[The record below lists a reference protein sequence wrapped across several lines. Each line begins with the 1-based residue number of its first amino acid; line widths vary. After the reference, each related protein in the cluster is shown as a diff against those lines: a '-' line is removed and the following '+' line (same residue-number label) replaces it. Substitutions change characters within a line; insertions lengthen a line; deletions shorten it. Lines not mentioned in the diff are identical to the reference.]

1 MHINYEGLCG
11 QSLSDRNNIKHHI
24 EELVKSAGFPYHQA
38 SLADIFIPGEGETC
52 LAPQLQELRV
62 SKNEDEKTPN
72 EQSDRTKQLYELF
85 EKVKT
90 ITAKEDLLQHLFR
103 NVVERIAKGNGYD
116 YIMLGDC
123 GSNIAVRI
131 LADIAQGRGS
141 QLPYS
146 VAFKDGRS
154 AVPVLR
160 PMREFTKKEIQ
171 FYNCFSNVTSF
182 TIPSFT
188 TKAFGHA
195 SIHRLTEA
203 LIVGLQ
209 ASFPS
214 TVNTV
219 LKTGDKISSN
229 LDSGD
234 GHHCAL
240 CLAPLAL
247 RSVFSEVLSESKMCS
262 GNSCGSGGEC
272 QKTDGDGVLG
282 CQKDDGDMY
291 PGSGDGNGAGCQK
304 SDGSSCVDGTSVGT
318 DGDHECCQRSDG
330 DFSTIDDG
338 GGALQGAG
346 SHSDVPEITSSDDS
360 SFAGTVASGGTSG
373 HASTF
378 GDGKHTESIQIGGA
392 LIGTGDYSGISD
404 VRIVGDQSTDDH
416 NVLVNSLCYGCKLT
430 YNDIENGQMLLPE
443 FVTKN
448 SRKRFERKAMK
459 EQIEN
464 FLIDD

>member
-1 MHINYEGLCG
+1 M
-11 QSLSDRNNIKHHI
+11 
-24 EELVKSAGFPYHQA
+24 
-38 SLADIFIPGEGETC
+38 
-52 LAPQLQELRV
+52 
-62 SKNEDEKTPN
+62 
-72 EQSDRTKQLYELF
+72 
-85 EKVKT
+85 
-90 ITAKEDLLQHLFR
+90 QHLFR
-103 NVVERIAKGNGYD
+103 NLVERIAKGNGYD

-123 GSNIAVRI
+123 SSNIAVRI
-131 LADIAQGRGS
+131 LADVAQGRGS

-188 TKAFGHA
+188 TKASSHA
-195 SIHRLTEA
+195 SIHRLTEE

-209 ASFPS
+209 AGFPS

-229 LDSGD
+229 LDSED
-234 GHHCAL
+234 GHNCAL

-247 RSVFSEVLSESKMCS
+247 RSGFSEVLSESKTCS

-272 QKTDGDGVLG
+272 QKTDGDGVVG
-282 CQKDDGDMY
+282 YQKDDGDMY
-291 PGSGDGNGAGCQK
+291 TGSGDGDGAGCQK
-304 SDGSSCVDGTSVGT
+304 SDGSSVDGASVGT
-318 DGDHECCQRSDG
+318 DGDQQCCQKSDG
-330 DFSTIDDG
+330 DFGTIDVA
-338 GGALQGAG
+338 GGALRSAG
-346 SHSDVPEITSSDDS
+346 SHSDVPEITSSGDS
-360 SFAGTVASGGTSG
+360 SFADPVASGGTSG

-378 GDGKHTESIQIGGA
+378 GDGKHTESIHSGGA
-392 LIGTGDYSGISD
+392 LIGTGDCSGISH
-404 VRIVGDQSTDDH
+404 VRIAGDQSTTDDH
-416 NVLVNSLCYGCKLT
+416 NVLINSLCYGCKLT

-448 SRKRFERKAMK
+448 SRKRFERKAMQ
-459 EQIEN
+459 EQIED